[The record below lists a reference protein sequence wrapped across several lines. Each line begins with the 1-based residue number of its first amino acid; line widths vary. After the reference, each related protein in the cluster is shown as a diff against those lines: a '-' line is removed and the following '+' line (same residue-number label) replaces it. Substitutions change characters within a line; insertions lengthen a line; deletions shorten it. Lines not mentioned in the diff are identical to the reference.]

1 MANLVTSEKIL
12 PLIQPALK
20 DVKVDIEKN
29 DTKNLVVRFSTP
41 DRVVLRPAVEKI
53 LSDNNIVF
61 GEITSKSLAGSF
73 GGTEIDTYD
82 LKRIRLRY
90 KLQGN
95 KGSGGGAEATKLTE
109 SAQCLYAAIAFGLGR
124 EIKSNDITPSN
135 VKKYSYLFDIDETN
149 ERILKELPDEW
160 IDSSLLGSNKLFH
173 KFKGKGNYVFHRGSS
188 AVARIE
194 AAFKRVSKNENVRIN
209 INKWNPSDIW
219 MISEEF
225 SFSFFDKENTIL
237 GLNQVIQEKL
247 ENNILI
253 GVSLK
258 KIVGNVRIS
267 VKNIFRD
274 MKTCKY
280 YDGYEYSKKSIDGYI
295 LLTGGTK
302 IQYRS
307 FGAGDGLT
315 GWQGEVKG
323 ANANQGKISLGPTNL
338 ILKNHGQKTIPTDA
352 AKRVRNE
359 PDKVFAE
366 ISKGLAKYARMTK
379 AEISKLKNDPKI
391 YTLKF
396 LYSKLQ
402 VTQLLDILENKL
414 LKKDKRDQIVEDL
427 YLYASSQSKY
437 SSAYYKLE

>member
-1 MANLVTSEKIL
+1 MANLVTSGEIL
-12 PLIQPALK
+12 PLIQPVLK
-20 DVKVDIEKN
+20 DVTVDIEKD
-29 DTKNLVVRFSTP
+29 DTKNLVVRFTTSN
-41 DRVVLRPAVEKI
+41 RIALRPAVEKV

-95 KGSGGGAEATKLTE
+95 KGSGGGAEATRLTE

-124 EIKSNDITPSN
+124 KITSRDITLSN
-135 VKKYSYLFDIDETN
+135 VQSFNNLFVTDEKVD
-149 ERILKELPDEW
+149 RILNELPDEW
-160 IDSSLLGSNKLFH
+160 IDSSILGANKLYE
-173 KFKGKGNYVFHRGSS
+173 KFKKGSYIFHRGSKQVD
-188 AVARIE
+188 A
-194 AAFKRVSKNENVRIN
+194 IN
-209 INKWNPSDIW
+209 NIFSSIKKKEKFRMDINKWNPSDIW
-219 MISEEF
+219 MIRKD
-225 SFSFFDKENTIL
+225 FDFKELTKEKTIL

-247 ENNILI
+247 EDELLI

-258 KIVGNVRIS
+258 KMVNRATITA
-267 VKNIFRD
+267 KNIFKD
-274 MKTCKY
+274 MQSCKFY
-280 YDGYEYSKKSIDGYI
+280 AGYEYSKKSIDAYV

-315 GWQGEVKG
+315 GFQGEVKG
-323 ANANQGKISLGPTNL
+323 AQANQGKISLGPTNM
-338 ILKNHGQKTIPTDA
+338 ILRNHGVTEIPTNA
-352 AKRVRNE
+352 ADRVRRE
-359 PDKVFAE
+359 PLTVYKEISAGLKKYGRASNAE
-366 ISKGLAKYARMTK
+366 IKKIGD
-379 AEISKLKNDPKI
+379 DPKMF
-391 YTLKF
+391 TSKF

-402 VTQLLDILENKL
+402 ATQLLDILL
-414 LKKDKRDQIVEDL
+414 SLKSKTRDQIVEDL